1 MAPVGMTYAMF
12 AILIDKFHFTPREI
26 GRLTDLQIR
35 KLLFHERTREGA
47 IRMPMADI
55 PEATTWEEIKAR
67 LMDVAGMMEP
77 EEHAKMMQE
86 AEAKY
91 GNGYQPAK

>member
-1 MAPVGMTYAMF
+1 MTYALH
-12 AILIDKFHFTPREI
+12 AILIDKYHLTPREI
-26 GRLTDLQIR
+26 GRLTDRQIR
-35 KLLFHERTREGA
+35 SLHFHPRTKEGA
-47 IRMPMADI
+47 IKMPMPEI
-55 PEATTWEEIKAR
+55 PEAVGWEEIRAR

-77 EEHAKMMQE
+77 EEHARMMQE

>member
-1 MAPVGMTYAMF
+1 MQTVGVTYAMH
-12 AILIDKFHFTPREI
+12 AILIDKYHLTPREI

-35 KLLFHERTREGA
+35 KLYFHERTREGA
-47 IRMPMADI
+47 IRIPMPEV
-55 PEATTWEEIKAR
+55 PEAVTWPEIRQR

-77 EEHAKMMQE
+77 AEHAKMMQE